1 MGCSPGMKNYAK
13 TLLLVAAT
21 CFALVSTSKAQ
32 LVTFETISSWTNSV
46 QTFTAN
52 RFFAQTFTGVTE
64 VQSMTYRFASSSNSF
79 GSLNLTA
86 TFVEWNGGSTV
97 ATSVGTTVQSV
108 GTITI
113 PGSGSWSYDSGRN
126 TYYYDYQLVLN
137 QATDADKT
145 YAMLLQ
151 TSTAGSPI
159 GLSFTNSDAFEYGTL
174 AQQYSTTGVAS
185 IPFQDWGF
193 AQLVVAPYVA
203 PTPESG
209 TMAAIAGAVL
219 VAGLVGLRLRQR
231 RQLALAPVTAA

>member
-1 MGCSPGMKNYAK
+1 MKNYAK

-52 RFFAQTFTGVTE
+52 QFFAQTFTGVTQ

-79 GSLNLTA
+79 GPLNLTA
-86 TFVEWNGGSTV
+86 NFVQWNTAGNTV
-97 ATSVGTTVQSV
+97 ATAVGTTVQSV

-113 PGSGSWSYDSGRN
+113 PGSTSWSYDSVRN
-126 TYYYDYQLVLN
+126 TYYYDYQIVLN
-137 QATDADKT
+137 QATSATQT

-151 TSTAGSPI
+151 SATNSSI
-159 GLSFTNSDAFEYGTL
+159 GLSFTNSNAFAYGAMAQQFDATNVGTL
-174 AQQYSTTGVAS
+174 
-185 IPFQDWGF
+185 PFFDWGF
-193 AQLVVAPYVA
+193 SQLVVAPYVA

-209 TMAAIAGAVL
+209 TVAAIAGVVL

>member
-1 MGCSPGMKNYAK
+1 MKNYAK

-32 LVTFETISSWTNSV
+32 LVTYETISSWTNSV

-52 RFFAQTFTGVTE
+52 QFFAQTFTGVTE

-86 TFVEWNGGSTV
+86 TFVEWNGGSSVGT
-97 ATSVGTTVQSV
+97 AVGTTVQSV

-113 PGSGSWSYDSGRN
+113 PGSSSWSYDNARS
-126 TYYYDYQLVLN
+126 TYYYDYQIVLN
-137 QATDADKT
+137 QATSGTQT

-151 TSTAGSPI
+151 TSTGGSPI
-159 GLSFTNSDAFEYGTL
+159 GLSYTNTDAFSYGTL
-174 AQQYSTTGVAS
+174 AQQYPGSFVLAN
-185 IPFQDWGF
+185 PFQDWGF
-193 AQLVVAPYVA
+193 AQLVVAPVV

-231 RQLALAPVTAA
+231 RQLALVPVTAA